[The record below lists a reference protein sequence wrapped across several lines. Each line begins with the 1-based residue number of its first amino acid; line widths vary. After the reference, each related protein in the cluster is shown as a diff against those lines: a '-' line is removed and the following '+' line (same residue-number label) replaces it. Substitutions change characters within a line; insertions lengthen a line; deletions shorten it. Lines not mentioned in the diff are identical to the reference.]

1 MEEKSCEIPQY
12 NLNAADLE
20 SFLGPLEARVLQA
33 VWSFDSYPI
42 TVRDCYKV
50 MNEKGK
56 IAYTTVMSTMDRLH
70 EKGYLERSIERGK
83 GGLLYKYWPKMS
95 KDEFNS
101 HAVREIIG
109 SLVNK
114 FGRGMVAS
122 CFTEEAA
129 KRS

>member
-1 MEEKSCEIPQY
+1 
-12 NLNAADLE
+12 
-20 SFLGPLEARVLQA
+20 
-33 VWSFDSYPI
+33 
-42 TVRDCYKV
+42 

-56 IAYTTVMSTMDRLH
+56 IAYTTVMSTMERLH

-122 CFTEEAA
+122 CFTEEAV
-129 KRS
+129 KK